1 MSLWWRPG
9 VGWTARGGGGGA
21 AAAPYGA
28 LAPGVSRVGF
38 ITDSLEEVGR
48 EGTSGVSTVRQRWC
62 RLGRRRCWRGDAVS
76 LIRGS
81 REEGFR
87 EVALALFT
95 VVSWSRSSYFSRSL
109 YIVGQV
115 AMSSLHRYQVRVL
128 TPMLINL
135 LASTQLAKN
144 FISFLHGWTHGS
156 VHTIRSRE
164 TQPRQG
170 ITHSPC
176 SCCLDGNRAIFSL
189 YRPAIV

>member
-1 MSLWWRPG
+1 
-9 VGWTARGGGGGA
+9 VGWAARGGGGGA

-38 ITDSLEEVGR
+38 IVDSLEEVGR
-48 EGTSGVSTVRQRWC
+48 EGISGVSAV
-62 RLGRRRCWRGDAVS
+62 RRRCWRGDTVS
-76 LIRGS
+76 LIGGS

-87 EVALALFT
+87 EVALALFV

-109 YIVGQV
+109 CIVGQV